1 MSMQAVKFIA
11 VIMTIA
17 MSSQISFGQTGGR
30 IRDPLS
36 AIKNSFSRTQATE
49 RKTAESDPAN
59 NELKSENETQK
70 SQAVATESVKSAATD
85 EGIHSESRQ
94 SDVAQIKAVA
104 AAKARE
110 EVVLVQTPAVPPSA
124 PVSPQQQ
131 QQQQQQQIEVEREI
145 VINQGLNS
153 VGSMQ
158 GVIPGMP
165 YEIDADPTA
174 NYPKF
179 GVTTGHLPVGS
190 AGLFTFSSAR
200 NKRKPFGTS
209 DFDAIPNPQCAC
221 DEWCNF
227 CDCGKCGNDLGLDIY
242 RRKPCHHKSG
252 CEGCNDCPPLPR
264 HRTNAINRSSLGP
277 SQ

>member
-17 MSSQISFGQTGGR
+17 MSSQMSLGQTGGR

-36 AIKNSFSRTQATE
+36 AIKNSFSRSHTAE
-49 RKTAESDPAN
+49 RKTADTDPAN
-59 NELKSENETQK
+59 NELKSEGQTQK
-70 SQAVATESVKSAATD
+70 SRTATENFEPATAGS
-85 EGIHSESRQ
+85 GINSESRQ
-94 SDVAQIKAVA
+94 SDVTQIKAFA
-104 AAKARE
+104 SAKARE
-110 EVVLVQTPAVPPSA
+110 EVVLVQTPAVPPTA
-124 PVSPQQQ
+124 PVPSQQQ
-131 QQQQQQQIEVEREI
+131 QQQFEVEREI
-145 VINQGLNS
+145 VINQSLNS
-153 VGSMQ
+153 VGPMQ
-158 GVIPGMP
+158 GIIPGMP

-242 RRKPCHHKSG
+242 RRKPCHHKGS

>member
-11 VIMTIA
+11 VIVTIA
-17 MSSQISFGQTGGR
+17 MSSQMSFGQTGGR

-36 AIKNSFSRTQATE
+36 AIKNSFSRKQATE
-49 RKTAESDPAN
+49 QKIAKAAPPN
-59 NELKSENETQK
+59 NELNQQEPTSTDASLGSQTQ
-70 SQAVATESVKSAATD
+70 
-85 EGIHSESRQ
+85 HSE
-94 SDVAQIKAVA
+94 VAQIKAIA
-104 AAKARE
+104 SAAKARE
-110 EVVLVQTPAVPPSA
+110 EVVLVQTPAVPPTA
-124 PVSPQQQ
+124 PVPSQQFQ
-131 QQQQQQQIEVEREI
+131 QKQFEVEREI
-145 VINQGLNS
+145 VINPGLNS
-153 VGSMQ
+153 VGPMQ

-174 NYPKF
+174 HYPKF
-179 GVTTGHLPVGS
+179 GETTGHLPVGS

-209 DFDAIPNPQCAC
+209 DFDAIPNAQCAC

-227 CDCGKCGNDLGLDIY
+227 CDCGKCSNDLGLDIY
-242 RRKPCHHKSG
+242 RRKPCHHKGS

-264 HRTNAINRSSLGP
+264 HRTNGINRSSLGP